1 MTTLSDAAAPP
12 ATATRYDRLQRSL
25 HWLMALIIFTA
36 IGIGLYCSWLVPGT
50 PERQAL
56 LEIHKSLGLTAL
68 TLVVVRVLWRLAVG
82 APAYVKPLGRLT
94 HLAAGAGHLALYALM
109 LLMPLSGYVF
119 SAAGGRSLPWFGLFQ
134 WPNLLPKDPALAE
147 LGRFVH
153 GWGATAIYVVLSL
166 HLAAVLWH
174 RFVLKDEV
182 LARMLPPR

>member
-68 TLVVVRVLWRLAVG
+68 TLVVVRILWRLAVG
-82 APAYVKPLGRLT
+82 APAYVRPLGRLT
-94 HLAAGAGHLALYALM
+94 HLAAGTGHLALYTLM

-153 GWGATAIYVVLSL
+153 GWGATAIYVVLGL